1 MIMTQ
6 DERNKLIGLGY
17 KNIILDE
24 NNLPNWKEDFKDPC
38 YIFNLEEQKRY
49 LIDSWVIKKY

>member
-1 MIMTQ
+1 MTQ

-49 LIDSWVIKKY
+49 LIDKSVIKKY